1 MFIISIDNK
10 CIVSVLN
17 DISELDFDYKVLM
30 EESKSE
36 FVFAK
41 EYRSSDGKVILY
53 LPLSTE
59 AISSD
64 NFVSYICGEREYKII
79 EKDINIAVATGLLKI
94 YQPSTIMK
102 DESGDITKYSM
113 VYPFMG
119 YIAYID
125 VSMMVPIVE
134 KNPLNT
140 YGYVKGHATTHM
152 PLINIILIIMKNPS
166 DFNGKLM
173 LSDSINSR
181 TTHNEGI
188 YYHNTSVEEH
198 KSEILEITSLH
209 DSMSS

>member
-79 EKDINIAVATGLLKI
+79 EKDINTVVATELMNI
-94 YQPSTIMK
+94 YKPSEIMK
-102 DESGDITKYSM
+102 NDSGDITKYSI

-119 YIAYID
+119 CIAYID

-134 KNPLNT
+134 KTPINT
-140 YGYVKGHATTHM
+140 YGCIKGPAMTQM
-152 PLINIILIIMKNPS
+152 SFINIVLSIMKNPS

-181 TTHNEGI
+181 TIHNEGI
-188 YYHNTSVEEH
+188 YYHNTSIEEH
-198 KSEILEITSLH
+198 RSEILEITSLH